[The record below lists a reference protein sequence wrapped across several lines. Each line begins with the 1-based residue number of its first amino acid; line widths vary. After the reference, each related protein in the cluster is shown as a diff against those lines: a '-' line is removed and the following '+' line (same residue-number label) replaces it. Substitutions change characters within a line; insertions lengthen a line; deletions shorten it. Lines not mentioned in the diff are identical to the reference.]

1 MYDLPHHKE
10 KDHEEIIQFMK
21 DHPFVFLTGSDP
33 ANKPV
38 ATQVP
43 VFIDEKEAR
52 PPARQ
57 SHSGGDDPVGR
68 GKYFL
73 TGHIMRNTDHHKAFE
88 QNNNVLAVFTSPH
101 TYVSATWYTKPV
113 GSTWNYMSVHAKGT
127 IRFGDTD
134 ELISILKR
142 LTLHYEN
149 NNTASATV
157 FDNLPA
163 EYTERMMKAIV
174 PFEIEINDLQH
185 VFKLS
190 QDRDEKS
197 YDNIVRQ
204 LKQKDGD
211 AKTIAAI
218 MEKRKSK
225 VFPS

>member
-10 KDHEEIIQFMK
+10 KDQDEIIQFMK
-21 DHPFVFLTGSDP
+21 DHPFVFLTGSGADS
-33 ANKPV
+33 KPV
-38 ATQVP
+38 VTQIP
-43 VFIDEKEAR
+43 VFIDEK
-52 PPARQ
+52 
-57 SHSGGDDPVGR
+57 D

-88 QNNNVLAVFTSPH
+88 QNKNVLAVFTGPH

-113 GSTWNYMSVHAKGT
+113 GSTWNYMSVHAHGT
-127 IRFGDTD
+127 IRIGDKD
-134 ELISILKR
+134 ELVAILKR

-149 NNTASATV
+149 GNTASSTV
-157 FDNLPA
+157 FDNLPT

-174 PFEIEINDLQH
+174 PFEIEVNELQH

-197 YDNIVRQ
+197 YDNIIQQ
-204 LKQKDGD
+204 LKQKDSD
-211 AKTIAAI
+211 AKWIAAI
-218 MEKRKSK
+218 MEKRKPK

>member
-1 MYDLPHHKE
+1 MYNLPYYKVNE
-10 KDHEEIIQFMK
+10 MDTVIQFMNQY
-21 DHPFVFLTGSDP
+21 PFIFLSGADSE
-33 ANKPV
+33 NKPV

-43 VFIDEKEAR
+43 VFIDEK
-52 PPARQ
+52 
-57 SHSGGDDPVGR
+57 D
-68 GKYFL
+68 GKLFL
-73 TGHIMRNTDHHKAFE
+73 TGHIMRQTDHHKAFE
-88 QNNNVLAVFTSPH
+88 QNRNVLAVFTGPH

-113 GSTWNYMSVHAKGT
+113 GSTWNYMSVHANGI
-127 IRFGDTD
+127 IRFGDTN
-134 ELISILKR
+134 ELRSILRR

-149 NNTASATV
+149 NNTASTTV

-197 YDNIVRQ
+197 YDNIISK
-204 LKQKDGD
+204 LKEGSND
-211 AKTIAAI
+211 AKVIAEI

-225 VFPS
+225 VFNQ

>member
-21 DHPFVFLTGSDP
+21 DHPFVFLTGSDA

-43 VFIDEKEAR
+43 VFIDEK
-52 PPARQ
+52 
-57 SHSGGDDPVGR
+57 D
-68 GKYFL
+68 GKYYL

-88 QNNNVLAVFTSPH
+88 QNNNVLAVFTGPH

-113 GSTWNYMSVHAKGT
+113 GSTWNYMSVHAHGI
-127 IRFGDTD
+127 IRFGDTH
-134 ELISILKR
+134 ELRSVLQR

-149 NNTASATV
+149 GNTESTTV

-174 PFEIEINDLQH
+174 PFEIEITDLRH

-190 QDRDEKS
+190 QDRDEES
-197 YDNIVRQ
+197 YENIIQQ
-204 LKQKDGD
+204 LKKKDGD

>member
-1 MYDLPHHKE
+1 M
-10 KDHEEIIQFMK
+10 QQ
-21 DHPFVFLTGSDP
+21 HPFIFLSGAD
-33 ANKPV
+33 AENKPV

-43 VFIDEKEAR
+43 VFIDE
-52 PPARQ
+52 RQ
-57 SHSGGDDPVGR
+57 GR
-68 GKYFL
+68 FFL

-88 QNNNVLAVFTSPH
+88 QNKNVLAVFTGPH

-113 GSTWNYMSVHAKGT
+113 GSTWNYMSVHAQGT

-134 ELISILKR
+134 ELVSVLRR

-149 NNTASATV
+149 GNTASSTV

-197 YDNIVRQ
+197 YDNIIQQ

>member
-10 KDHEEIIQFMK
+10 KNQDEIIQFMK
-21 DHPFVFLTGSDP
+21 DHPFVFITGSDA

-38 ATQVP
+38 ATQIP
-43 VFIDEKEAR
+43 VFIDER
-52 PPARQ
+52 
-57 SHSGGDDPVGR
+57 D

-88 QNNNVLAVFTSPH
+88 QNKNVLAVFTGPH

-113 GSTWNYMSVHAKGT
+113 GSTWNYMNVHANGT
-127 IRFGDTD
+127 IRFGDTN

-149 NNTASATV
+149 GNTASTTV

-197 YDNIVRQ
+197 YDNIIQQ
-204 LKQKDGD
+204 LKQKDND
-211 AKTIAAI
+211 AKIIAAI

>member
-10 KDHEEIIQFMK
+10 KNHEEIIQFMK
-21 DHPFVFLTGSDP
+21 DHPFVFITGSGAD
-33 ANKPV
+33 NKPV
-38 ATQVP
+38 ATQIP
-43 VFIDEKEAR
+43 VFIDEK
-52 PPARQ
+52 
-57 SHSGGDDPVGR
+57 D

-88 QNNNVLAVFTSPH
+88 QNKNVLAVFTGPH

-113 GSTWNYMSVHAKGT
+113 GSTWNYMSVHANGN

-142 LTLHYEN
+142 LTLYYEN
-149 NNTASATV
+149 NNAASATV

-174 PFEIEINDLQH
+174 PFEIEITDLQH

-197 YDNIVRQ
+197 YDNIIQQ
-204 LKQKDGD
+204 LKQKNDD

>member
-1 MYDLPHHKE
+1 MYNLPYYKE
-10 KDHEEIIQFMK
+10 QDAEEVMQFIRE
-21 DHPFVFLTGSDP
+21 HPFAFLAGSDA
-33 ANKPV
+33 ANNPV
-38 ATQVP
+38 ATQIP
-43 VFIDEKEAR
+43 VFIDEK
-52 PPARQ
+52 
-57 SHSGGDDPVGR
+57 D
-68 GKYFL
+68 GKIFL

-88 QNNNVLAVFTSPH
+88 QNSNVLAVFTGPH

-127 IRFGDTD
+127 IRFGDTN

-142 LTLHYEN
+142 LSLHYEN
-149 NNTASATV
+149 YNTESTTV

-197 YDNIVRQ
+197 YDNIATK
-204 LKQKDGD
+204 LKEQGGD
-211 AKTIAAI
+211 AKKIGEL

>member
-1 MYDLPHHKE
+1 MYNLPYYKE
-10 KDHEEIIQFMK
+10 HDNGEVLRFMQE
-21 DHPFVFLTGSDP
+21 HPFVFLTGVD
-33 ANKPV
+33 AAGKPV

-43 VFIDEKEAR
+43 VFIDEKE
-52 PPARQ
+52 
-57 SHSGGDDPVGR
+57 

-88 QNNNVLAVFTSPH
+88 QNKNVLAVFTGPH
-101 TYVSATWYTKPV
+101 TYVSASWYTKPV
-113 GSTWNYMSVHAKGT
+113 GSTWNYMSVHVKGT
-127 IRFGDTD
+127 IRFGDTN

-149 NNTASATV
+149 YNTASTTV

-163 EYTERMMKAIV
+163 EYTARMMKAIV

-197 YDNIVRQ
+197 YDNIITKLREQ
-204 LKQKDGD
+204 GGD
-211 AKTIAAI
+211 AKEIAVI
-218 MEKRKSK
+218 MENRKSK